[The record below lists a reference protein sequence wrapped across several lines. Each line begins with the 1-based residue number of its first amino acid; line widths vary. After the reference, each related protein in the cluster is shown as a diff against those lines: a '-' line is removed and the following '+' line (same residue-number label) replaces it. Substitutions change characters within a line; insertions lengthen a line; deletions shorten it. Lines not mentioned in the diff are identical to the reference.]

1 MKFRLK
7 FEYSFN
13 SIDKKI
19 YTYKLSQNKYIPTNN
34 KTNPD
39 IRDKAKDIIHSIFK
53 WSIHNKQEIIFH
65 KDEEY
70 ISQTLIIYIFI
81 CMTKET
87 HIELNQNIL
96 SINKYVTEI
105 QTKEDYT
112 LTVNYIRNNY
122 KKIIM
127 CYIENILHMHNYEKI
142 GNFYIRESL
151 NIDYF
156 KNHKKDDF
164 HFTKNKFFKDLH
176 CITKFYLGY
185 SFPNINNKE
194 TDNNIFLEKIEN
206 KEKYFLIIAYVYF
219 QGGIIF
225 FTECESTK
233 KNIKILSK
241 MQNYEFYN
249 KKYLTRIKLTMNN
262 NKLVDYESKLM
273 SNIYNY
279 NSKILLRPPYF
290 LISQSFKVM
299 PYMTQNIIEIFNNY
313 NAFYFFINTNINHYL
328 TISLNDLQLTGY
340 EEEKVEK
347 FLNILEDEE
356 KDFISENIYN
366 IITSFEE
373 GNFILANLNYSTKI
387 KKLFDIYH
395 INHFLLNNNNC
406 SFQENENS
414 EKKDNINEEFIINNN
429 NNEYYDEYISPI
441 QKFYIDMIFKLELDE
456 QIFYYNDNIK
466 EMLIYNKTHEHI
478 YNLKLM
484 EFYFFIITLN
494 SREKEKEKELK
505 TIETDEQ
512 SKINEENDE
521 DSQFE
526 LPITEKF
533 VRKLEKNL
541 TDNKI
546 FNSNNNTLNDI
557 SIDNSMNVNYFGES
571 IIKDYDE
578 DKIKICKNFKCNYG
592 IVKEKNS
599 SVFSR
604 QQRIKKVIQNANK
617 ELEDTYDNNY
627 VKTKFNFNKT
637 VFNPEIG
644 KEGIYKDIIQKNTL
658 Q

>member
-13 SIDKKI
+13 SIDKRI
-19 YTYKLSQNKYIPTNN
+19 YTYKLSQNKIFPTNN
-34 KTNPD
+34 KTNQD
-39 IRDKAKDIIHSIFK
+39 IRDKAKEIIHSIFK
-53 WSIHNKQEIIFH
+53 WSIANKQEIIYH

-87 HIELNQNIL
+87 HIELNKNIL

-112 LTVNYIRNNY
+112 LTVNYIKNNY

-127 CYIENILHMHNYEKI
+127 CYIENILHMHDYEKI
-142 GNFYIRESL
+142 GNFFIRESL
-151 NIDYF
+151 NIEYF
-156 KNHKKDDF
+156 NNHKKDDF

-176 CITKFYLGY
+176 CNTKFYLGY
-185 SFPNINNKE
+185 SFPDVNKGTNNSIIL
-194 TDNNIFLEKIEN
+194 DKIEN
-206 KEKYFLIIAYVYF
+206 KEKYFLIIAYVHF

-290 LISQSFKVM
+290 LVSKSFQVM

-313 NAFYFFINTNINHYL
+313 NDFNYYINTNINHYL

-340 EEEKVEK
+340 EETKVDK
-347 FLNILEDEE
+347 YLNILEDEE

-373 GNFILANLNYSTKI
+373 GNFILTNSNYSLKL
-387 KKLFDIYH
+387 KKLFDIYN
-395 INHFLLNNNNC
+395 INHFFLNNSNNNIYNN
-406 SFQENENS
+406 QENENIIK
-414 EKKDNINEEFIINNN
+414 ENNINEQFINN
-429 NNEYYDEYISPI
+429 YYEYISPI
-441 QKFYIDMIFKLELDE
+441 QKFYIDMIFKLELNN
-456 QIFYYNDNIK
+456 QVFYYNQNTNEI
-466 EMLIYNKTHEHI
+466 LIYDKSHEHI
-478 YNLKLM
+478 YNLKLI
-484 EFYFFIITLN
+484 EFYFFIKTLN
-494 SREKEKEKELK
+494 TREKKKEKELK
-505 TIETDEQ
+505 TIETDDQ
-512 SKINEENDE
+512 SKINEDNDGE
-521 DSQFE
+521 KHVE

-533 VRKLEKNL
+533 IKKLEKNL
-541 TDNKI
+541 TQNKNGI
-546 FNSNNNTLNDI
+546 FKSNNKYNDI
-557 SIDNSMNVNYFGES
+557 SIDNCSSDNSYYNES
-571 IIKDYDE
+571 IIREYDE
-578 DKIKICKNFKCNYG
+578 EQIKICKNFKCNYG
-592 IVKEKNS
+592 IDKEKKS
-599 SVFSR
+599 SAYSR
-604 QQRIKKVIQNANK
+604 QQRIKKVLQNANK
-617 ELEDTYDNNY
+617 ELEDTYDHNY

-637 VFNPEIG
+637 VFNPENG
-644 KEGIYKDIIQKNTL
+644 KEGIYKDIIQNITL

>member
-19 YTYKLSQNKYIPTNN
+19 YTYKLSQNNNYPPNN
-34 KTNPD
+34 KAIPD

-53 WSIHNKQEIIFH
+53 WSIQNKQEIIFH

-112 LTVNYIRNNY
+112 LTINYIKNNY

-127 CYIENILHMHNYEKI
+127 CHLENILHMHNYEKI

-156 KNHKKDDF
+156 KNHKNDDF
-164 HFTKNKFFKDLH
+164 HFTNNKFFKDLH

-185 SFPNINNKE
+185 SFPNVNKE
-194 TDNNIFLEKIEN
+194 TNNTIILEKIEN

-249 KKYLTRIKLTMNN
+249 KKYLTRIKITMNN
-262 NKLVDYESKLM
+262 NKVVDYESKLM
-273 SNIYNY
+273 SNIFNY
-279 NSKILLRPPYF
+279 NSKILLRPPYL
-290 LISQSFKVM
+290 LISKSFQVM
-299 PYMTQNIIEIFNNY
+299 PYMTQNIIEILNNY
-313 NAFYFFINTNINHYL
+313 NAFNFYINTNINHYL

-340 EEEKVEK
+340 EEEKVDK
-347 FLNILEDEE
+347 FLNILDNEE

-373 GNFILANLNYSTKI
+373 GNFFLANSNYSTKLA
-387 KKLFDIYH
+387 KLFDIYH
-395 INHFLLNNNNC
+395 INHFFLNNNNGYND
-406 SFQENENS
+406 QDNENS
-414 EKKDNINEEFIINNN
+414 EKKKNINEEFINTNGNNYI
-429 NNEYYDEYISPI
+429 ECISPI
-441 QKFYIDMIFKLELDE
+441 QKFYIDMIFKLELDD
-456 QIFYYNDNIK
+456 QIFYYNNNNK
-466 EMLIYNKTHEHI
+466 EILIYNKTHEHI
-478 YNLKLM
+478 YNLKLI
-484 EFYFFIITLN
+484 EFYFFIKTLN
-494 SREKEKEKELK
+494 SREKEKELK

-512 SKINEENDE
+512 SKINGDNEEE
-521 DSQFE
+521 EEVEF
-526 LPITEKF
+526 PITEKF
-533 VRKLEKNL
+533 VQQLEKSL
-541 TDNKI
+541 ENKKI
-546 FNSNNNTLNDI
+546 KTNRNTLNDI
-557 SIDNSMNVNYFGES
+557 NIDNSMNASIFSES
-571 IIKDYDE
+571 IIKEYDE

-592 IVKEKNS
+592 IEKENKS
-599 SVFSR
+599 SLFSR
-604 QQRIKKVIQNANK
+604 KQKIKKVIQNANK

-627 VKTKFNFNKT
+627 VKTKFNYNKT

-644 KEGIYKDIIQKNTL
+644 KEGVYKDIIQKTTL

>member
-13 SIDKKI
+13 SIDKRI
-19 YTYKLSQNKYIPTNN
+19 YTYKLSQNKIFPTNN
-34 KTNPD
+34 KTNQD
-39 IRDKAKDIIHSIFK
+39 IRDKAKEIIHSIFK
-53 WSIHNKQEIIFH
+53 WSIANKQEIIYH

-87 HIELNQNIL
+87 HIELNKNIL

-112 LTVNYIRNNY
+112 LTVNYIKNNY

-127 CYIENILHMHNYEKI
+127 CYIENILHMHDYEKI
-142 GNFYIRESL
+142 GNFFIRESL
-151 NIDYF
+151 NIEYF
-156 KNHKKDDF
+156 NNHKKDDF

-176 CITKFYLGY
+176 CNTKFYLGY
-185 SFPNINNKE
+185 SFPDVNKGANNSIIL
-194 TDNNIFLEKIEN
+194 DKIEN
-206 KEKYFLIIAYVYF
+206 KEKYFLIIAYVHF

-290 LISQSFKVM
+290 LVSKSFQVM

-313 NAFYFFINTNINHYL
+313 NDFNYYINTNINHYL

-340 EEEKVEK
+340 EETKVDK
-347 FLNILEDEE
+347 YLNILEDEE

-373 GNFILANLNYSTKI
+373 GNFILTNSNYSLKL
-387 KKLFDIYH
+387 KKLFDIYN
-395 INHFLLNNNNC
+395 INHFFLNNSNNNIYNN
-406 SFQENENS
+406 QENENIIK
-414 EKKDNINEEFIINNN
+414 ENNINEQFINN
-429 NNEYYDEYISPI
+429 YYEYISPI
-441 QKFYIDMIFKLELDE
+441 QKFYIDMIFKLELNN
-456 QIFYYNDNIK
+456 QVFYYNQNTNEI
-466 EMLIYNKTHEHI
+466 LIYDKSHEHI
-478 YNLKLM
+478 YNLKLI
-484 EFYFFIITLN
+484 EFYFFIKTLN
-494 SREKEKEKELK
+494 AREKEKEKELK
-505 TIETDEQ
+505 TIETDDQ
-512 SKINEENDE
+512 SKINEDNDGE
-521 DSQFE
+521 KHVE

-533 VRKLEKNL
+533 IKKLEKNL
-541 TDNKI
+541 TQNKNGI
-546 FNSNNNTLNDI
+546 FKSNNKYNDI
-557 SIDNSMNVNYFGES
+557 SIDNCSSDNSYYNES
-571 IIKDYDE
+571 IIREYDE
-578 DKIKICKNFKCNYG
+578 EQIKICKNFKCNYG
-592 IVKEKNS
+592 IDKEKKS
-599 SVFSR
+599 SAYSR
-604 QQRIKKVIQNANK
+604 QQRIKKVLQNANK
-617 ELEDTYDNNY
+617 ELEDTYDHNY

-637 VFNPEIG
+637 VFNPENG
-644 KEGIYKDIIQKNTL
+644 KEGIYKDIIQNITL

>member
-13 SIDKKI
+13 SIDKRI
-19 YTYKLSQNKYIPTNN
+19 YTYKLSQNKIFPTNN
-34 KTNPD
+34 KTNQD
-39 IRDKAKDIIHSIFK
+39 IRDKAKEIIHSIFK
-53 WSIHNKQEIIFH
+53 WSIANKQEIIYH

-87 HIELNQNIL
+87 HIELNKNIL

-112 LTVNYIRNNY
+112 LTVNYIKNNY

-127 CYIENILHMHNYEKI
+127 CYIENILHMHDYEKI
-142 GNFYIRESL
+142 GNFFIRESL
-151 NIDYF
+151 NIEYF
-156 KNHKKDDF
+156 NNHKKDDF

-176 CITKFYLGY
+176 CNTKFYLGY
-185 SFPNINNKE
+185 SFPDVNKGANNSIIL
-194 TDNNIFLEKIEN
+194 DKIEN
-206 KEKYFLIIAYVYF
+206 KEKYFLIIAYVHF

-290 LISQSFKVM
+290 LVSKSFQVM

-313 NAFYFFINTNINHYL
+313 NDFNYYINTNINHYL

-340 EEEKVEK
+340 EETKVDK
-347 FLNILEDEE
+347 YLNILEDEE

-373 GNFILANLNYSTKI
+373 GNFILTNSNYSLKL
-387 KKLFDIYH
+387 KKLFDIYN
-395 INHFLLNNNNC
+395 INHFFLNNSINNIYNN
-406 SFQENENS
+406 QENENI
-414 EKKDNINEEFIINNN
+414 EKENNINEHFINN
-429 NNEYYDEYISPI
+429 YYEYISPI
-441 QKFYIDMIFKLELDE
+441 QKFYIDMIFKLELNN
-456 QIFYYNDNIK
+456 QVFYYNENTK
-466 EMLIYNKTHEHI
+466 EILIYDKSHEHI
-478 YNLKLM
+478 YNLKLI
-484 EFYFFIITLN
+484 EFYFFIKTLN
-494 SREKEKEKELK
+494 AREKEKEKELK
-505 TIETDEQ
+505 TIETDDQ
-512 SKINEENDE
+512 SKINEDNDDE
-521 DSQFE
+521 KHVE

-533 VRKLEKNL
+533 IKKLEKNL
-541 TDNKI
+541 TQNKNGI
-546 FNSNNNTLNDI
+546 FKSNNKYNDI
-557 SIDNSMNVNYFGES
+557 SIDNCSSDNSYYNES
-571 IIKDYDE
+571 IIREYDE
-578 DKIKICKNFKCNYG
+578 EQIKICKNFKCNYG
-592 IVKEKNS
+592 IDKEKKS
-599 SVFSR
+599 SAYSR
-604 QQRIKKVIQNANK
+604 QQRIKKVLQNANK
-617 ELEDTYDNNY
+617 ELEDTYDHNY

-637 VFNPEIG
+637 VFNPENG
-644 KEGIYKDIIQKNTL
+644 KEGIYKDIIQNITL

>member
-13 SIDKKI
+13 SIDKRI
-19 YTYKLSQNKYIPTNN
+19 YTYKLSQNKIFPTNN
-34 KTNPD
+34 KTNQD
-39 IRDKAKDIIHSIFK
+39 IRDKAKEIIHSIFT
-53 WSIHNKQEIIFH
+53 WSIANKQEIIYH

-81 CMTKET
+81 CMTKES
-87 HIELNQNIL
+87 HIELNKNIL
-96 SINKYVTEI
+96 SINKYITEI

-112 LTVNYIRNNY
+112 LTVNYIKNNY

-127 CYIENILHMHNYEKI
+127 CYIENILHMHDYEKI
-142 GNFYIRESL
+142 GNFFIRESL
-151 NIDYF
+151 NIEYF
-156 KNHKKDDF
+156 NNHKKDDF

-176 CITKFYLGY
+176 CSTKFYLGY
-185 SFPNINNKE
+185 SFPDVNKGTNNSIIL
-194 TDNNIFLEKIEN
+194 DKIEN

-290 LISQSFKVM
+290 IVSKSFQVM

-313 NAFYFFINTNINHYL
+313 NAFNYYINTNINHYL

-340 EEEKVEK
+340 EETKVDK
-347 FLNILEDEE
+347 YLNILEDEE

-373 GNFILANLNYSTKI
+373 GNFILTNSNYSLKL
-387 KKLFDIYH
+387 KKLFDIYN
-395 INHFLLNNNNC
+395 INHFFLNNSTNNIYNN
-406 SFQENENS
+406 QENENI
-414 EKKDNINEEFIINNN
+414 EKENNINEQFINN
-429 NNEYYDEYISPI
+429 YYEYISPI
-441 QKFYIDMIFKLELDE
+441 QKFYIDMIFKLELNN
-456 QIFYYNDNIK
+456 QVFYYNENTNEI
-466 EMLIYNKTHEHI
+466 LIYDKSHEHI
-478 YNLKLM
+478 YNLKLI
-484 EFYFFIITLN
+484 EFYFFIKTLN
-494 SREKEKEKELK
+494 AREKEKEKELK
-505 TIETDEQ
+505 TIETDDQ
-512 SKINEENDE
+512 SKINEDNDDE
-521 DSQFE
+521 KYVE

-533 VRKLEKNL
+533 IKKLEKNL
-541 TDNKI
+541 TQNKNGI
-546 FNSNNNTLNDI
+546 FKSNNKYNDI
-557 SIDNSMNVNYFGES
+557 NIDNCSSDNSYFNES
-571 IIKDYDE
+571 IIREYDE
-578 DKIKICKNFKCNYG
+578 EQIKICKNFKCNYG
-592 IVKEKNS
+592 IDKEKKS
-599 SVFSR
+599 SAYSR
-604 QQRIKKVIQNANK
+604 QQRIKKVLQNANK
-617 ELEDTYDNNY
+617 ELEDTYDHNY

-637 VFNPEIG
+637 VFNPENG
-644 KEGIYKDIIQKNTL
+644 KEGIYKDIIQNITL